1 MNWNL
6 KYRPNSLKEVVNQE
20 EAIEKLKDFVLNFK
34 EQDKNAII
42 LYGPAGSGKT
52 ASVYALAEQY
62 DLELV
67 EMNASDKRTKSVV
80 KEIVGKAANFG
91 SIYGKK
97 KVILVDE
104 ADGISGRADRGG
116 LAELKR
122 AIKDSKAPMI
132 LTANDLYRSGFK
144 KVRQVCEKAEFGE
157 LGIRDTMRRLK
168 YICKQEAVK
177 YESKVLREIAH
188 QAQGD
193 LRAAINNLELIA
205 QNKDKIE
212 MKDLSV
218 IGYREERQNIFSSLG
233 RIFKKKDPIRALK
246 AFDNIDKDLDECMLW
261 VSENVVR
268 EYENPEELAKAYNY
282 LSRADIFKGRI
293 RRWQHWRF
301 LVYQNALMTAGV
313 SLAKEKEHGGWTRYQ
328 SPTKIKKL
336 RKTKWDRYRR
346 DELAS
351 RLSDVLHTSPPIIKH
366 EYLPFLRILKEH
378 NKETYKKIKEEL
390 EISKSDEK
398 VM

>member
-1 MNWNL
+1 MNWNI
-6 KYRPNSLKEVVNQE
+6 KYRPKSLGEVVNQE
-20 EAIEKLKDFVLNFK
+20 EGIEKLKDFVLNFK
-34 EQDKNAII
+34 KQDKNAII

-52 ASVYALAEQY
+52 ASIYALANQY

-80 KEIVGKAANFG
+80 KEIVGMAANFG

-97 KVILVDE
+97 KVILIDE

-122 AIKDSKAPMI
+122 AIKDSKTPI
-132 LTANDLYRSGFK
+132 VLTANDLYGSGFK
-144 KVRQVCEKAEFGE
+144 KIRQVCEKAEFDE
-157 LGIRDTMRRLK
+157 LGIRDIKRRLK
-168 YICKQEAVK
+168 HICKKEGVE
-177 YESKVLREIAH
+177 YNNKVIRELAH

-205 QNKDKIE
+205 REKNKIE
-212 MKDLSV
+212 VQDLSV
-218 IGYREERQNIFSSLG
+218 IGYREERQDIFSSLG
-233 RIFKKKDPIRALK
+233 RIFKKRDPKRALR
-246 AFDNIDKDLDECMLW
+246 AFDNVDKSMDEALLW
-261 VSENVVR
+261 ISENVVK
-268 EYENPEELAKAYNY
+268 EYKKPEELAKAYDR
-282 LSRADIFKGRI
+282 LSRADVFKGRI

-313 SLAKEKEHGGWTRYQ
+313 ALAKEKPQGGWTRYS
-328 SPTKIKKL
+328 SPTKIRKMG
-336 RKTKWDRYRR
+336 KTKWDRYRR

-351 RLSDVLHTSPPIIKH
+351 RLGKRLHTSPSIVRK
-366 EYLPFLRILKEH
+366 EYFPLLNVLKDHQEKTYQALKE
-378 NKETYKKIKEEL
+378 KL
-390 EISKSDEK
+390 EISKSEEK